1 MTIDSLVYEA
11 LNDFATEVI
20 PPKPIA
26 HGTPLRYS
34 SAGACS
40 RQLGYQAMKV
50 EPTNP
55 MDIGGRWVTN
65 IGTHLH
71 ELIQERVQKL
81 APDAVMEA
89 SSQVSVWS
97 GSADVD
103 YGDVVDEFKTV
114 GAYKKEKLFGINPYG
129 KVVAQGEPPRGN
141 VLQLGLNMRG
151 LGRERGNLIYLANEP
166 YSLNVAAKLGLSP
179 TERLVKIF
187 PIYADVIERAV
198 DEEITRGELIVEMV
212 ENDVLPDRLYVDDD
226 GNTQVLTTNE
236 TFPCGYCQY
245 RGRCAEDG

>member
-1 MTIDSLVYEA
+1 MIYEA
-11 LNDFATEVI
+11 LEDFANEVI

-26 HGTPLRYS
+26 LGTPLRYS

-81 APDAVMEA
+81 DRGAVMEA
-89 SSQVSVWS
+89 SSQVGVWS

-114 GAYKKEKLFGINPYG
+114 GAYKKEKLFGISSYG
-129 KVVAQGEPPRGN
+129 KVTESGEPPRGN

-151 LGRERGNLIYLANEP
+151 LGRERGNLVYLAVEP
-166 YSLNVAAKLGLSP
+166 YSMNVAKKLRL
-179 TERLVKIF
+179 TEAERVVRVF
-187 PIYADVIERAV
+187 PLHADDIEQAV
-198 DEEITRGELIVEMV
+198 DEEITRGDLIVEMV

>member
-1 MTIDSLVYEA
+1 MCPETLTAGLMVCVFLMIRG
-11 LNDFATEVI
+11 
-20 PPKPIA
+20 PPRSTLFPY
-26 HGTPLRYS
+26 TTLFRS
-34 SAGACS
+34 
-40 RQLGYQAMKV
+40 
-50 EPTNP
+50 
-55 MDIGGRWVTN
+55 
-65 IGTHLH
+65 
-71 ELIQERVQKL
+71 
-81 APDAVMEA
+81 
-89 SSQVSVWS
+89 
-97 GSADVD
+97 
-103 YGDVVDEFKTV
+103 
-114 GAYKKEKLFGINPYG
+114 AYKKEKLFGINPYG

-198 DEEITRGELIVEMV
+198 DEEITRGDLIVEMV